1 MLIEQNWK
9 NFYKK
14 SSMVD
19 LIKFYLENVLL
30 SDYILATKFIKIREE
45 GGFEI
50 FKADPDMISFLSP
63 KVKAENCNLPK
74 SEIVVKQENIIKKLS
89 YQNKFISF
97 KRKLYAKEGRLSV
110 CQNIR
115 KDFIRIK
122 NLNPFTDLNYLSFVE
137 IIEMYA
143 HEFGIEKEKFW
154 KAKITQVEL
163 GVNIRF
169 NMNIASIMSSVS
181 RMKGMENTLRIG
193 NTVNF
198 KNQKYEVSIYDK
210 LERESQQNEVFKN
223 SNKVRRKHLVK
234 KISKNNSFVRIELR
248 VKRVSQFNRAS
259 IKNKIQT
266 LESIR
271 ENFHSLGNELYK
283 LFVNIS
289 FVNEISPDI
298 SQGLVRSQLRS
309 KSERAFD
316 EYLKFLGLKYFGV
329 KKFIEFASPIL
340 NTNNRNKY
348 LASLE
353 DLYNQYKGDDDF
365 VKKEFHRKLS
375 ARINKLTVPAI
386 SSSN

>member
-1 MLIEQNWK
+1 
-9 NFYKK
+9 
-14 SSMVD
+14 MVD
-19 LIKFYLENVLL
+19 LIKFYLENIKI
-30 SDYILATKFIKIREE
+30 SEYILASKFMKIKQDDE
-45 GGFEI
+45 FEY
-50 FKADPDMISFLSP
+50 FMADPKKISFLFQ
-63 KVKAENCNLPK
+63 KVKAENFDLPK
-74 SEIVVKQENIIKKLS
+74 SEIVVQQENIMKNLS
-89 YQNKFISF
+89 YKNKFISF
-97 KRKLYAKEGRLSV
+97 KRKLNAKEGRFSV

-122 NLNPFTDLNYLSFVE
+122 NLNPFTDLNYLNFVE

-198 KNQKYEVSIYDK
+198 KNQKYEVAIYDK
-210 LERESQQNEVFKN
+210 LEREAQQNEVFKDA
-223 SNKVRRKHLVK
+223 SKVRRKHLVK

-248 VKRVSQFNRAS
+248 IKRASQFNRAS
-259 IKNKIQT
+259 IKSKIQT

-271 ENFHSLGNELYK
+271 KNFHSLGNELYK

-298 SQGLVRSQLRS
+298 AQGLVKSQLNS
-309 KSERAFD
+309 KSAKAFD

-353 DLYNQYKGDDDF
+353 DIYNQYKGDDDF

-375 ARINKLTVPAI
+375 ASINKLAVPAI

>member
-19 LIKFYLENVLL
+19 LIKFYLENIWI
-30 SDYILATKFIKIREE
+30 SEYILATKFKKIKEE
-45 GGFEI
+45 GEFEYFI
-50 FKADPDMISFLSP
+50 ADPDMISFLS
-63 KVKAENCNLPK
+63 KKGKSEGFKPK
-74 SEIVVKQENIIKKLS
+74 SEIVVRQENIMKNLS
-89 YQNKFISF
+89 YKNKFISF
-97 KRKLYAKEGRLSV
+97 KRKLKQEEGRLSV

-115 KDFIRIK
+115 KDFIRTK
-122 NLNPFTDLNYLSFVE
+122 NLNPMTDLNYLNFVE

-163 GVNIRF
+163 GVNIKF

-223 SNKVRRKHLVK
+223 SSKVRRKHLVK

-248 VKRVSQFNRAS
+248 VKTVSQFNQAS
-259 IKNKIQT
+259 IKSKIKT
-266 LESIR
+266 LESVR
-271 ENFHSLGNELYK
+271 NNFYSLGNELYK

-298 SQGLVRSQLRS
+298 TQGLVKSQLNS
-309 KSERAFD
+309 KNPKAFD

-353 DLYNQYKGDDDF
+353 DLYNQYKRDDDF
-365 VKKEFHRKLS
+365 VKKEFYRKLS
-375 ARINKLTVPAI
+375 ARINKLAVPAI
-386 SSSN
+386 SRSN